1 MVFAIT
7 FSNIS
12 QYDGNHSGKV
22 VMSKNDNYFVINF
35 DINNKDKETHKIF
48 VYNNNFEKVFEQR
61 IEKNIKDKYFDC
73 NSIDIDDEN
82 GTVYF
87 LGKSFENKSRRTKKK
102 GKANYHFELF
112 KVDAKGLKNISFKH
126 ADKFISSLELVK
138 TNNRL
143 ACVGFYG
150 KKDESK
156 INGACLFNLN
166 PESLKMETTKFNPF
180 TETFLTDKY
189 GNSKRKKKKSKK
201 KGLKNIDFK
210 SVFVLDNG
218 DININAE
225 EYSITTHSQMT
236 SGGGMRTYTVYHF
249 DDIISLKM
257 NKDGDLLWA
266 RNINK
271 RQVGLAN
278 SSYTSIPVGDD
289 SYFFIN

>member
-1 MVFAIT
+1 M
-7 FSNIS
+7 
-12 QYDGNHSGKV
+12 
-22 VMSKNDNYFVINF
+22 
-35 DINNKDKETHKIF
+35 
-48 VYNNNFEKVFEQR
+48 
-61 IEKNIKDKYFDC
+61 
-73 NSIDIDDEN
+73 
-82 GTVYF
+82 
-87 LGKSFENKSRRTKKK
+87 
-102 GKANYHFELF
+102 F

-210 SVFVLDNG
+210 RFCL
-218 DININAE
+218 
-225 EYSITTHSQMT
+225 
-236 SGGGMRTYTVYHF
+236 
-249 DDIISLKM
+249 
-257 NKDGDLLWA
+257 
-266 RNINK
+266 
-271 RQVGLAN
+271 RQRRHK
-278 SSYTSIPVGDD
+278 Y
-289 SYFFIN
+289 